1 MDVLFKRILFF
12 ILMPIY
18 GPLTLFSHLTYPWW
32 LRLYNKGG
40 FFKKILFFI
49 LAPIYGPITFFLYV
63 SYDWWADLV
72 K

>member
-18 GPLTLFSHLTYPWW
+18 GPLALFSHLTYPWW
-32 LRLYNKGG
+32 LELNKGNFG
-40 FFKKILFFI
+40 KKTLFFI
-49 LAPIYGPITFFLYV
+49 LMPIYGPITLFLHLTYE
-63 SYDWWADLV
+63 WWADLV